1 MAVFSVNQ
9 NRQMYVLQSNDDVV
23 VKQYNHGTEPYISI
37 TMADTVVDDI
47 PLNTVTYVKNS
58 GMGRA
63 LQQKVISFTLP
74 GGKNLPSDGSE
85 FTVSVSVVISDWI
98 GQGAGHQLVKKV
110 TKTFKCQGQDT
121 GFVVKSLADALT
133 LQFSSELSIPLTF
146 KQVLFNDNKPS
157 ILIKEGDTGDWKL
170 GLYSDESIPFQVSAY
185 CTAGDTV
192 IWRSNGNQDEH
203 LFIPESGVTSEGDV
217 IDLAESEDYVATH
230 APSTTDFSLTVIP
243 NGRKLAE
250 LEYFSK
256 GERGDQYRMKGF
268 PNYIPTKYDVV
279 PTQSYTVFD
288 IHYAYT
294 DEGTSSY
301 RSEKEMTFIIPDSV
315 SLSDKTGLGLL
326 MGILNGAGGGKT
338 SSGSEPTNDPQ
349 NPDEVAAH

>member
-47 PLNTVTYVKNS
+47 PLNTVTYVKES

-74 GGKNLPSDGSE
+74 GNGTNLPSDGSE
-85 FTVSVSVVISDWI
+85 FTASVSVVISDWI

-110 TKTFKCQGQDT
+110 TKTFKCQGQT
-121 GFVVKSLADALT
+121 IASVVKSLADALT

-146 KQVLFNDNKPS
+146 KQVSFDSKPS
-157 ILIKEGDTGDWKL
+157 ILIKEVDTGDWKL
-170 GLYSDESIPFQVSAY
+170 GLYSDEPTPFQVSAY

-192 IWRSNGNQDEH
+192 IWCSNGSQDEH
-203 LFIPESGVTSEGDV
+203 LFIPESGVTSEGEV
-217 IDLAESEDYVATH
+217 IDLAEAEYAAEP
-230 APSTTDFSLTVIP
+230 APVTTDFSLAVIP

-315 SLSDKTGLGLL
+315 SLSEKTGLGLL
-326 MGILNGAGGGKT
+326 MGILNNAGSGKT
-338 SSGSEPTNDPQ
+338 SSGSTPAQDPGDDVGK
-349 NPDEVAAH
+349 P